1 MYIYCFCLLL
11 REWPPSLQFWGTV
24 KCDAHPPSGCR
35 GGHMTQDWSVM
46 VLDLL
51 IYSKLLKRW
60 VKPIVHFSM
69 CACVLCRTDCSHQA
83 PLSMGFPRQE
93 YWMSCHALLQRIFP
107 TQGLNPCLICLLHW
121 QAVSLPLAS
130 PGKPHLFPWV
140 RGYFFP

>member
-1 MYIYCFCLLL
+1 
-11 REWPPSLQFWGTV
+11 
-24 KCDAHPPSGCR
+24 
-35 GGHMTQDWSVM
+35 MTQDWSVM

-51 IYSKLLKRW
+51 IYSKLLTRW

-107 TQGLNPCLICLLHW
+107 TQGLNPCLLHLLHG
-121 QAVSLPLAS
+121 QVDSLLLTP
-130 PGKPHLFPWV
+130 PGNSSGKNTGVGSQSLLQRIFPTQGLNPGLLHCRQILYCLSHV
-140 RGYFFP
+140 